1 MLSLEFVCEKR
12 SVAVEDSERIC
23 LTYLMDAN
31 AAAEEDFVNGFTV
44 ILLEEVL
51 QYLYLKLVS
60 SGFFLTKQQN

>member
-1 MLSLEFVCEKR
+1 
-12 SVAVEDSERIC
+12 
-23 LTYLMDAN
+23 MDAN